1 MSDVRSSHHLLA
13 IDDAHNDCSRA
24 KSVQFNDRFT
34 GLARLILAMSIE
46 TDRKTRGTGF
56 IPPPLSIETLAAWKN
71 DPLPDHDALIARPW
85 LLAAEKELANIDDE
99 IKILDLRRSTLLTAV
114 EVYRVALAPH
124 KILPVDLIREIF
136 ICAVQDSSPEPFLN
150 GLTSRDLVSLE
161 IRLIICQVC
170 SHWRRFSCH
179 TTAYSALTTILLP
192 IHSSQQPI
200 CRLAARICG
209 LLETLEL
216 PTDDGPLPSMTAFA
230 RAPRL
235 RSVTLRSVWNPIN
248 VEVCGIPWHQLTE
261 LYLDVMSPPPSQL
274 WSILDG
280 CNALGTAHLWMFQ
293 PDGLVPHVDRNII
306 LPRLRTL
313 ALSGDDLTTYA
324 TFLHYIDLP
333 SLEGLALLTEDRPS
347 DIYFSVTTLPSVQR
361 LSIDASGDAHDA
373 PMVVPWL
380 RACPSA
386 VAVCLRHY
394 LMSDPTLDEIANGTL
409 LPNVEMLTI
418 YYADPGTVISAL
430 QARQKSLHSTI
441 TETGVHADFY
451 TELSMHNIDSLT
463 ELMMSG
469 VFLCDSDFGG
479 DPERGEIE
487 QRARFEFETGSGVF
501 ERPSPPE
508 SDTPLP

>member
-1 MSDVRSSHHLLA
+1 MADSQDW
-13 IDDAHNDCSRA
+13 
-24 KSVQFNDRFT
+24 
-34 GLARLILAMSIE
+34 
-46 TDRKTRGTGF
+46 GTEF

-71 DPLPDHDALIARPW
+71 DPLPDHDALIARP
-85 LLAAEKELANIDDE
+85 
-99 IKILDLRRSTLLTAV
+99 R
-114 EVYRVALAPH
+114 PH
-124 KILPVDLIREIF
+124 PRIF

-170 SHWRRFSCH
+170 SHWRSV
-179 TTAYSALTTILLP
+179 ALDTHNLWSNVQVSSTSGTQCPLTLHVIGTVDDSRATELLLRHSQRLCFLS
-192 IHSSQQPI
+192 IHPKNPFVASPPGS
-200 CRLAARICG
+200 LH
-209 LLETLEL
+209 
-216 PTDDGPLPSMTAFA
+216 TDDGPLPSMTAFA

-235 RSVTLRSVWNPIN
+235 RSVTLHSVGNPIN

-261 LYLDVMSPPPSQL
+261 LYLDGMSPPPSHL

-293 PDGLVPHVDRNII
+293 PDGQVPHVDRNII

-313 ALSGDDLTTYA
+313 TLSGDDPTTYA
-324 TFLHYIDLP
+324 TFLQYIDLP
-333 SLEGLALLTEDRPS
+333 SLEDLALLTEDRPS

-469 VFLCDSDFGG
+469 VFLCDSDFSG
-479 DPERGEIE
+479 DPEHGEVCYVSFRNRYMLTRYQIE